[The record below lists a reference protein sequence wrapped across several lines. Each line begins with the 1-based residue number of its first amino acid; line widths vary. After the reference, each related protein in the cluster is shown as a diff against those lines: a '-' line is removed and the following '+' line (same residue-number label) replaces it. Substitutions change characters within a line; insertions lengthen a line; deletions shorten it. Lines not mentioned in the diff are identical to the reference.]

1 MLPDPPL
8 HVLTCP
14 ADFRPCFK
22 DSAAGWK
29 NLDHKHQ
36 AFITGTI
43 LKTGRSR
50 QGAKWTHSCTFSV
63 HFASCSGGRKRICGQ
78 PVDDPER
85 TCGHGTIL
93 SRRGFQAFM
102 ARTGGKKDRQALANA
117 FHRF

>member
-1 MLPDPPL
+1 M
-8 HVLTCP
+8 CSP
-14 ADFRPCFK
+14 ALQI
-22 DSAAGWK
+22 SAPASKIRQPAEKTWIT
-29 NLDHKHQ
+29 KHQ

-50 QGAKWTHSCTFSV
+50 QGAKWIHSCTSSV

-85 TCGHGTIL
+85 KRKPERTRGHGTIL

-102 ARTGGKKDRQALANA
+102 ARTGRKKDRQALASA